1 MDPRRRRASRDDAP
15 PTGVRGRLP
24 RGERAT
30 RRARRGRAPPPPPR
44 AWLQSRRPPTRAR
57 ARLGCCRCTS
67 AAYGLAVPRGR
78 PGIGAGERGARARV
92 PWAIAHLRSEAACV
106 RFARTPC
113 RSRAGVR
120 RARGAKCARARHPLR
135 SAGFNTPCQARAA
148 KSGRAPSANL
158 EAEKRTRA
166 ARCQPEWIKERIPR
180 AQKVFWLVRDRE
192 WVLASLDWRAR
203 TPLADLPLR
212 SRFGS
217 AARTGGGAFAVSRG
231 AIAEALSR
239 TGAGCEWDARGECV
253 GARGES
259 RPLARR

>member
-1 MDPRRRRASRDDAP
+1 M
-15 PTGVRGRLP
+15 
-24 RGERAT
+24 
-30 RRARRGRAPPPPPR
+30 
-44 AWLQSRRPPTRAR
+44 
-57 ARLGCCRCTS
+57 
-67 AAYGLAVPRGR
+67 
-78 PGIGAGERGARARV
+78 
-92 PWAIAHLRSEAACV
+92 
-106 RFARTPC
+106 
-113 RSRAGVR
+113 
-120 RARGAKCARARHPLR
+120 
-135 SAGFNTPCQARAA
+135 
-148 KSGRAPSANL
+148 
-158 EAEKRTRA
+158 
-166 ARCQPEWIKERIPR
+166 
-180 AQKVFWLVRDRE
+180 VRDRE